1 MKIEQSDRV
10 KLYFK
15 LKIGYHWCSYCFNFS
30 RIIIIILTNCAL
42 LTFSRYKVNIL
53 TIFRYHIFPKTN
65 NWRITD
71 LEWNINRWISE
82 ERAYKTYHFY
92 KTTIRKI
99 SFNNQSFTWEIF
111 FEKNIIISRGFSN
124 SYFVRKKSAITKMAP
139 QFTEFQ
145 TITLESISRSRQRI
159 CVTAQSSSKWRR
171 GGFKCHWM
179 ENSINC
185 ISTDIILPENDYEYL
200 SKII

>member
-1 MKIEQSDRV
+1 MHYWHFSD
-10 KLYFK
+10 
-15 LKIGYHWCSYCFNFS
+15 
-30 RIIIIILTNCAL
+30 
-42 LTFSRYKVNIL
+42 KVNIL

-111 FEKNIIISRGFSN
+111 WEKNIIISRGFSN

-139 QFTEFQ
+139 QFREFQ
-145 TITLESISRSRQRI
+145 TITLESISRFRQR
-159 CVTAQSSSKWRR
+159 SSTKSCK
-171 GGFKCHWM
+171 
-179 ENSINC
+179 
-185 ISTDIILPENDYEYL
+185 LPLNHPLKLIHVHCCKLNAD
-200 SKII
+200 